1 MAVVI
6 VFPFKLIGQQYL
18 KYFVPPTL
26 EKSVQIKKCGFL
38 QTLPPM
44 IGTCLLNMQFF
55 NSEGFPKLNKFNEIT
70 FMLGDNSEED
80 SRPCKKFNCFCF

>member
-38 QTLPPM
+38 QTLPP
-44 IGTCLLNMQFF
+44 IDWDV
-55 NSEGFPKLNKFNEIT
+55 SPKYAIF
-70 FMLGDNSEED
+70 
-80 SRPCKKFNCFCF
+80 

>member
-55 NSEGFPKLNKFNEIT
+55 NSEGFPKGLVRARGRSDDGQVVRECQVNV
-70 FMLGDNSEED
+70 
-80 SRPCKKFNCFCF
+80 R